1 MIIPQE
7 PTQSFAALNR
17 PRAMNIRIPREQQNV
32 ALALMIPLRM
42 KMLDIFSQ
50 RASQG
55 ALAEQ
60 YHFGQALLLH

>member
-1 MIIPQE
+1 MVITQE
-7 PTQSFAALNR
+7 PTQSLAASNR
-17 PRAMNIRIPREQQNV
+17 PRATNVRMPREQQNI

-42 KMLDIFSQ
+42 KMFDIFSQ
-50 RASQG
+50 RASQE